1 MALHTMEALP
11 SGWIWGHLYAATA
24 TEILKFINPKHGEGG
39 EFLAKA
45 GFSPFDS
52 VLKVD
57 PLSLNHRS
65 EEVDECLGFLLDWT
79 LGSNRL

>member
-1 MALHTMEALP
+1 M
-11 SGWIWGHLYAATA
+11 G
-24 TEILKFINPKHGEGG
+24 GG

-65 EEVDECLGFLLDWT
+65 EEVDECLGFLLDRA